1 VARKCSSKSPRSGGA
16 ASSVRPVP
24 RRPDDVDVTINDQGA
39 HSRSRWPIPWAIV
52 LIVATTAVRTTSLHP
67 YFPWML
73 AGCFFFMLLW
83 LGLFELHL
91 GRTAK

>member
-1 VARKCSSKSPRSGGA
+1 VPRKRVGTSHPRGGT

-24 RRPDDVDVTINDQGA
+24 GMPNDVDVTIDDQGA
-39 HSRSRWPIPWAIV
+39 RSHSRWPIPWAIV

-67 YFPWML
+67 YFPWIL
-73 AGCFFFMLLW
+73 AGCFLFMLLW
-83 LGLFELHL
+83 LGLFELRL